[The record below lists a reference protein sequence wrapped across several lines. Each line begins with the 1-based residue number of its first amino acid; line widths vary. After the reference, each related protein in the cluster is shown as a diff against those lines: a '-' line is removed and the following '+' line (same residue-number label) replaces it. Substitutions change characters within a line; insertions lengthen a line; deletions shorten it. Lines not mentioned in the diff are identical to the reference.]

1 MKKLITLMMTLAFTL
16 SCFFS
21 ISAYAA
27 QDNQDNIIK
36 PYASTYFSNYSAEI
50 IPNRNGEITIRYSDQ
65 AKTPMTELGA
75 SKVVVQEKSGSAW
88 TDKKTFKKSTTPSM
102 VGSNRAVFSKD
113 LSYSGTAGKEYR
125 AIVTFYAKNS
135 SGSDTKTYTYY

>member
-27 QDNQDNIIK
+27 QNNTTE
-36 PYASTYFSNYSAEI
+36 PYASTYFANYSAEI
-50 IPNRNGEITIRYSDQ
+50 IPGNDGEIIIRYSVQ
-65 AKTPMTELGA
+65 AKTTMTELGA
-75 SKVVVQEKSGSAW
+75 SKVVVQEKSGSTW
-88 TDKKTFKKSTTPSM
+88 TNKKTFNKSTTPSM

-113 LSYSGTAGKEYR
+113 LSYSGTEGKEYR
-125 AIVTFYAKNS
+125 AVVTFYAKDS
-135 SGSDTKTYTYY
+135 SGSDTKTYTCY